1 MKTLKHYITIILL
14 VITCVSV
21 VNASENNTN
30 IEKMNIKEINNL
42 MYNLT
47 DSYIKHNTDTIDT
60 SVFTDNIIGDII
72 NYTNNNNIGGEIR
85 NIVVD
90 FTYPDNSSTGDTVI
104 MVNTKVKYSEYDK
117 LYLFEYHINADG
129 KIYGFNAWVY

>member
-21 VNASENNTN
+21 VNASENNAN
-30 IEKMNIKEINNL
+30 IEKMNIKEINSL

-72 NYTNNNNIGGEIR
+72 NYTNSNNIDGEIR

>member
-1 MKTLKHYITIILL
+1 MKSLKHYITIILL

-30 IEKMNIKEINNL
+30 IEKMNIKEINSL

-47 DSYIKHNTDTIDT
+47 DSYIEHNTDTIDT
-60 SVFTDNIIGDII
+60 SIFTDNIIGDII
-72 NYTNNNNIGGEIR
+72 NYTNSNNIGGEIR

>member
-1 MKTLKHYITIILL
+1 MKNLKHYITIILL

-30 IEKMNIKEINNL
+30 IEKMNIKEINSL